1 MVKCKYNLFTVILV
15 LITVNQV
22 VANKYAYE
30 IQDVKSHYSFNEIK
44 DYNRVKSSMNVFNS
58 DKYLGVFV
66 DISRNDKSFTELKYS
81 LFDTVIF
88 YQKIG
93 TKLHEIKPTKDLTT
107 SSQLRGRSYL
117 VKPESHEVDSLFI
130 VAKSVFPMMFPVR
143 GYNANEVIRNYQRET
158 LLFGLFWGIIGGLF
172 FYNLFLFFSTGIRE
186 YIWYDIFLIFLG
198 VSQAYING
206 VEIQFLSKLLFGR
219 FDFVILFTTSLAGF
233 VGVTFSKVF
242 LKVKS
247 TSLVGKILV
256 LIMVLYLVPLIT
268 AAFGYTK
275 ESLQLLNILAI
286 PATLFLIIYSLTTLI
301 KGFKPAKYYVMAWLV
316 FLLGILTLAFRNI
329 GLFEFNAI
337 TSYSSL
343 FGTAFQSVLLS
354 LALADRINILRKE
367 KEQNQQ
373 EALKLAKEN
382 ERITRYQNIE
392 LDRQVKAR
400 TAELEESNK
409 NLQKTL
415 SDLKEAQ
422 TQLVDS
428 EKMASLG
435 QLTAGIAHEINN
447 PINFVTSNIKPLQR
461 DIKDLYEIIDSYGN
475 IVEGQEI
482 QGLKEVEE
490 LKEDL
495 EYDYVRQE
503 IDNLL
508 LGISEGAN
516 RTADIIIGLKTFS
529 RLDEDVKKAA
539 DIVEGIEST
548 LIILNTKIKD
558 KIKLEKDYQEGM
570 PQIECFPGKLN
581 QAFMNIL
588 NNAIY
593 ALEHKNYEEGEKPTL
608 TIKLRA
614 DEKNCYIH
622 IIDNGIGMDEAT
634 QKKMFEPFYTT
645 KEVGEGTGLGMSIV
659 FNILDKHNGT
669 IDVKSEEGKG
679 TEFILTLPL

>member
-1 MVKCKYNLFTVILV
+1 MLSAQNNGFYQTSAFEYKFVPAGTQVSQLESLNRGFKSVDAEVMNLGFSDSLLAMRAELSATGVMQEVFIDNPLFDSIQYLIKSEDGDLIRQGTWKSSAINQQEYEEPIFQILSHQQKYHIYLLLSADSQYSVPVRILDSKQMSKAQKRRNYFGGVFYGILIALMLYNLFIAISTKDRSSYFYISYIFFIG
-15 LITVNQV
+15 ITQ
-22 VANKYAYE
+22 
-30 IQDVKSHYSFNEIK
+30 
-44 DYNRVKSSMNVFNS
+44 
-58 DKYLGVFV
+58 
-66 DISRNDKSFTELKYS
+66 S
-81 LFDTVIF
+81 LFDGYFQVFINT
-88 YQKIG
+88 
-93 TKLHEIKPTKDLTT
+93 
-107 SSQLRGRSYL
+107 QLGL
-117 VKPESHEVDSLFI
+117 NES
-130 VAKSVFPMMFPVR
+130 
-143 GYNANEVIRNYQRET
+143 T
-158 LLFGLFWGIIGGLF
+158 LLTIAPSIAGICALF
-172 FYNLFLFFSTGIRE
+172 FAE
-186 YIWYDIFLIFLG
+186 Y
-198 VSQAYING
+198 
-206 VEIQFLSKLLFGR
+206 
-219 FDFVILFTTSLAGF
+219 
-233 VGVTFSKVF
+233 F
-242 LKVKS
+242 LKVKEHPS
-247 TSLVGKILV
+247 WI
-256 LIMVLYLVPLIT
+256 
-268 AAFGYTK
+268 
-275 ESLQLLNILAI
+275 
-286 PATLFLIIYSLTTLI
+286 
-301 KGFKPAKYYVMAWLV
+301 
-316 FLLGILTLAFRNI
+316 LLGIRAFQIGYFLALLISFTGFRELAFRMI
-329 GLFEFNAI
+329 DLLAASVAVYGVIFSSVISSRGFRPAKFFLIAFALF
-337 TSYSSL
+337 
-343 FGTAFQSVLLS
+343 LLS
-354 LALADRINILRKE
+354 LILFVVSNLGFVEQNLVTRHVVQFGVSSQVILLSIALADRINILRKE

-508 LGISEGAN
+508 RGISEGAN